1 MRIDAQGMHY
11 RELNALLREAVA
23 RGDSAVEIVNV
34 NGQRYIADGLR
45 ASIAIDIHGVPGN
58 DLCAFT
64 DGPRVVVHGNAQDG
78 VANTM
83 NSGCVVVHGDA
94 GDVLGYGMRGGQLL
108 VKGNVGYRVG
118 IHMKA
123 YGDQV
128 PAIVVGG
135 AAGDFLGEYMAGG
148 TLVVLGL
155 NGGSAPVGA
164 WCGTGMHGGE
174 IFVRGSLDEHLV
186 AHRHVAVRPANGGDL
201 DRLRP
206 LIETFCSE
214 FGVDSKRVLEG
225 NFWRLAPRS
234 SRPYGSKYAG

>member
-23 RGDSAVEIVNV
+23 GGESAIEIVNV

-45 ASIAIDIHGVPGN
+45 AGIAIDIFGVPGN

-83 NSGCVVVHGDA
+83 NSGCVVVRGDA

-186 AHRHVAVRPANGGDL
+186 ARRHVSIRQATDSDIERMC
-201 DRLRP
+201 P
-206 LIETFCSE
+206 LIEKFCSE
-214 FGVDSKRVLEG
+214 FGLDSAPLLQEKFYL
-225 NFWRLAPRS
+225 LSPRS
-234 SRPYGSKYAG
+234 SRPYASKYAG